1 MKSNQFRKT
10 RRLRFRRCRSRTNRR
25 SQNAEFLGAGWQREL
40 LPPLK
45 RTAEANRQMV
55 IAQQAAEQEKREQ
68 EEQRAEQAR
77 LEEEAAAQ
85 RRRKEK
91 QARIEALQNAD
102 LPYPGMPYE
111 ELTST
116 KLGRASKVTHEMRSG
131 QVCYTFVWQIRDG
144 DYLYPVFVATTE
156 NVDETEPSAVGFLG
170 SSEMLDC
177 KPEPVKFMLNDVK
190 TADVR
195 VKQGVVLISRSG
207 TIGNV
212 TYVGN
217 TLSKFFVSE
226 HAIRIECKDFP
237 GYVYAFLK
245 TKIGKLI
252 VCSTQYGA
260 VIQEIEPEHL
270 ATVPIPDA
278 PTMLKKKI
286 HDLIVRSYELRDES
300 NDLIDQ
306 ATALL
311 IGELKLPD
319 IDAFDVGLYKKAAP
333 VDTFSVRLSEMSGRL
348 DASYHVPIVDAIIEH
363 LKRYAEEVTTVGD
376 PRISREVILPGRF
389 KRVYVDE
396 GYGRVLIGG
405 KQLSELDPSSKKYL
419 STAKHDKMLKKLE
432 VHEGTTLI
440 TRSGTIGKIA
450 IVPKHWEHYIPSD
463 HIIRVIPANK
473 DIAGYLNIF
482 LASDYGKV
490 LITRFTYGSVVDEI
504 DDNHVRQIAIPLLK
518 NHTVQKKIN
527 DLALEANEKRYQ
539 AYLLEQEAL
548 QIMNN
553 EVIYAK

>member
-1 MKSNQFRKT
+1 MVTSNLAFKEENSIEPEVVVNESPVKWCAVALSDVVARGK
-10 RRLRFRRCRSRTNRR
+10 RLEASVFDVEAK
-25 SQNAEFLGAGWQREL
+25 QAYML
-40 LPPLK
+40 LTHGKYPAVNLISKNGPVEKAYYGGRLK
-45 RTAEANRQMV
+45 RH
-55 IAQQAAEQEKREQ
+55 
-68 EEQRAEQAR
+68 
-77 LEEEAAAQ
+77 
-85 RRRKEK
+85 
-91 QARIEALQNAD
+91 
-102 LPYPGMPYE
+102 Y
-111 ELTST
+111 
-116 KLGRASKVTHEMRSG
+116 
-131 QVCYTFVWQIRDG
+131 
-144 DYLYPVFVATTE
+144 
-156 NVDETEPSAVGFLG
+156 VDETEPGAVGFLG

-190 TADVR
+190 TTDVR

-260 VIQEIEPEHL
+260 VIQEIELEHL

-333 VDTFSVRLSEMSGRL
+333 VGTFSVRLSEMSGRL

-396 GYGRVLIGG
+396 GYGRVFIGG
-405 KQLSELDPSSKKYL
+405 KQLYELDPTNKKYL
-419 STAKHDKMLKKLE
+419 SNVHHGDRISRQLE
-432 VHEGTTLI
+432 LHENMTLI
-440 TRSGTIGKIA
+440 TCSGTIGKVA
-450 IVPKHWEHYIPSD
+450 LVGKHWENWTANQ
-463 HIIRVIPANK
+463 HIIRILPASE

-548 QIMNN
+548 QIMDRD
-553 EVIYAK
+553 VIYAKK